1 MDADKIVVYTE
12 KNLVKISAGKF
23 GMIEKIDLYEKD
35 ADYYVLLDKMLT
47 ILGWKI
53 TEKDELMKV
62 ITYERKKKA

>member
-1 MDADKIVVYTE
+1 MDADKIVVYVE
-12 KNLVKISAGKF
+12 KNLVKICAGQF

-53 TEKDELMKV
+53 TEQDELMKV
-62 ITYERKKKA
+62 ITYERKKKE

>member
-1 MDADKIVVYTE
+1 MEADRIVVYTE
-12 KNLVKISAGKF
+12 KNLVKICAGGF

-35 ADYYVLLDKMLT
+35 ADYYVPLDKMLT

-53 TEKDELMKV
+53 TEQDELMKV